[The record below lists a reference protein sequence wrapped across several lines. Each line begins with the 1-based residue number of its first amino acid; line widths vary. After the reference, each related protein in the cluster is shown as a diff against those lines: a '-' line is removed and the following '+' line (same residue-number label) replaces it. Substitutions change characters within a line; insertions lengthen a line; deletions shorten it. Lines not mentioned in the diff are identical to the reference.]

1 MSVVNDAVDSDAAA
15 VVLLGRI
22 GEGFLVGGVSAE
34 DEVLRW
40 VG

>member
-1 MSVVNDAVDSDAAA
+1 MGVVDNAADGDTTE

-22 GEGFLVGGVSAE
+22 GEGFLVGGVAAE
-34 DEVLRW
+34 DEVLRR